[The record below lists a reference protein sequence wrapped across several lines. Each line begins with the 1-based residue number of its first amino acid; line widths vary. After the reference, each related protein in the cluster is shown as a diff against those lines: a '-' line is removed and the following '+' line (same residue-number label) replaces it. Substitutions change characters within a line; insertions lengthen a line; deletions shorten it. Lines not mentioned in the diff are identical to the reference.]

1 MGWVI
6 ESGYGREG
14 WKEDVVLFS
23 RNLSTFLGGVRV
35 CVCVVCV
42 YDFFAQRATTY
53 VCSSSGSSII
63 EVV

>member
-1 MGWVI
+1 M
-6 ESGYGREG
+6 EGRCCF
-14 WKEDVVLFS
+14 VFS
-23 RNLSTFLGGVRV
+23 QFVYFLRGGSCVCV

-53 VCSSSGSSII
+53 VCSSSSSSII